1 MQLIRRLSKPVAYV
15 VAVGMLT
22 LSLHAPAAHAGLAST
37 ESVLT
42 TTQAQQDR
50 DRINT
55 LLARD
60 DVKAQL
66 VAYGVQPATVH
77 ARVDSL
83 TDQEIHSL
91 AGKLDE
97 LPAGGDGLGTVLG
110 IALIVFL
117 VLLFTDI
124 MGWTSVF
131 PFTKKGSA
139 RQ

>member
-1 MQLIRRLSKPVAYV
+1 MLIIRQIAKPVSYLVSAGLLV
-15 VAVGMLT
+15 
-22 LSLHAPAAHAGLAST
+22 LSLHVPMAQAALVGT
-37 ESVLT
+37 ETVT
-42 TTQAQQDR
+42 TSAQARQDR
-50 DRINT
+50 DRIGA

-60 DVKAQL
+60 EVKAQF
-66 VAYGVQPATVH
+66 VAYGVQPEVVQ

-97 LPAGGDGLGTVLG
+97 LPAGGSALGTVLG
-110 IALIVFL
+110 IALVVFL

-139 RQ
+139 R